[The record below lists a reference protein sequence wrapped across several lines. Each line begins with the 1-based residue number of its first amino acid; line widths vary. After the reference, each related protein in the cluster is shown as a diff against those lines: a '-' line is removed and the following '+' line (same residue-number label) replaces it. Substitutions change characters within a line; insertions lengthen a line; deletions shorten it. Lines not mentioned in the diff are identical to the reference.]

1 MKSSVTLRS
10 GLLMAAIL
18 IAAGCSS
25 GNGASVNNPVVLA
38 QQPTISTINDQT
50 VAQDGVSNPITFSIS
65 DPDSDVATL
74 RVSAS
79 SNNKDVISN
88 DGLTIGGNGASRTV
102 TISPNERAF
111 GTAQVFVTVI
121 DPTGAAATSAFS
133 VNVTTMQVSFKAFT
147 TQTVAK
153 DENTLPQTITGLSF
167 NQDADDPTSF
177 DSTLMN

>member
-1 MKSSVTLRS
+1 MKSSVTIRS
-10 GLLMAAIL
+10 GLLTAAIL

-25 GNGASVNNPVVLA
+25 GNGASVNTPVALA
-38 QQPTISTINDQT
+38 QQPTISTIGDQT
-50 VAQDGVSNPITFSIS
+50 VPQDGVSNPISFSIS
-65 DPDSDVATL
+65 DPDSDIATL
-74 RVSAS
+74 RVTAA
-79 SNNKDVISN
+79 SNNKNVISN
-88 DGLTIGGNGASRTV
+88 DGLTVGGNGASRTL

-111 GTAQVFVTVI
+111 GTAQVLVTVI
-121 DPTGAAATSAFS
+121 DPTGSSMTSTFA
-133 VNVTTMQVSFKAFT
+133 VNVTTMQVSFKAFA